1 MFHFQS
7 SPHCA
12 AFWLMHTW
20 QRLHLVHRRASHVRL
35 YLLYE
40 VNKCARVNRRSLD
53 RKKELEKRQRPT
65 AAKAGSPDII
75 EDDISDYPKDRN
87 LSLSVLYFQL
97 FYHSQSL
104 WLSIHLENVLNCLLI
119 GLERQLFNGDP
130 CRRGNMTWTSA
141 LCWLCTHMQIMAPI
155 RLWSPKGKRF
165 EYWKQKEMISVP
177 HFANQVARGQ
187 KHQCSWDNAV
197 GHVSQWRCAL

>member
-1 MFHFQS
+1 MRLQWS
-7 SPHCA
+7 SSKVVLIVLPFGWC
-12 AFWLMHTW
+12 
-20 QRLHLVHRRASHVRL
+20 RLGRGSIWCTNVLHVRL

-40 VNKCARVNRRSLD
+40 QMCPWEAD

-65 AAKAGSPDII
+65 AAKAGSLDII

-119 GLERQLFNGDP
+119 GLDPQLFHNDHSS
-130 CRRGNMTWTSA
+130 CGNTTGTSA
-141 LCWLCTHMQIMAPI
+141 LCFIHQTHAKRHCI
-155 RLWSPKGKRF
+155 RFWSTKGKRL
-165 EYWKQKEMISVP
+165 EYKKQIEIISVS
-177 HFANQVARGQ
+177 HFA
-187 KHQCSWDNAV
+187 D
-197 GHVSQWRCAL
+197 